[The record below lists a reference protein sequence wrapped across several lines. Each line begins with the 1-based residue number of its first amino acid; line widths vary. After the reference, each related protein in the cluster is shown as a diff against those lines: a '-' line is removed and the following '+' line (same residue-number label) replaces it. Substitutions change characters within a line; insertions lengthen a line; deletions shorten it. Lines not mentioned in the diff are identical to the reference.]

1 MSSSSINFASV
12 GNLGGYQ
19 GTDWTDAGASS
30 VTAVSG
36 GAVKGTIVTDSVKWR
51 REGGDMI
58 LRWDYEQS
66 ATGTA
71 GTGRYILALPGGYT
85 IDTTKQGV
93 STTDKFCVGYG
104 YFSNN
109 ADSLSGT
116 SIPGSVMAYDST
128 HLSFVGLNTVS
139 TQTQIGASL
148 FSFANTANIKYTVF
162 ARVPISGWTSS
173 TPNGSLVSAYSGT
186 QVGAGGGWTN
196 NTNTAYVDFSAATTS
211 NTLTQIL
218 SQNITAVA
226 EATKMPAITCTLP
239 STGIYLV
246 TASGSGSSNGAN
258 AAFFRLVDGSG
269 TIINGG
275 QEANVALS
283 QFGPFT
289 LTGLY
294 NATGTTVTFKLQG
307 AATAGNANI
316 AQDTQRPITWSV
328 VKLN

>member
-1 MSSSSINFASV
+1 MATSSSVNFASV
-12 GNLGGYQ
+12 GNLGGAQVSDWAAYTPTFTGF
-19 GTDWTDAGASS
+19 GTAASVDFMWRRVGDSMEIMGIWTTGTCTATEARISLPSGYLPDASKTASLKVVGDWYFGSTSSSAPFAGSANI
-30 VTAVSG
+30 VTPNAYLTFGYRDGSTNAFSQALG
-36 GAVKGTIVTDSVKWR
+36 STAFGNAVK
-51 REGGDMI
+51 
-58 LRWDYEQS
+58 
-66 ATGTA
+66 
-71 GTGRYILALPGGYT
+71 
-85 IDTTKQGV
+85 
-93 STTDKFCVGYG
+93 YG
-104 YFSNN
+104 
-109 ADSLSGT
+109 LL
-116 SIPGSVMAYDST
+116 V
-128 HLSFVGLNTVS
+128 V
-139 TQTQIGASL
+139 
-148 FSFANTANIKYTVF
+148 
-162 ARVPISGWTSS
+162 VPISGWTSS

-211 NTLTQIL
+211 NTLTQIV
-218 SQNITAVA
+218 SQNITAIA

-246 TASGSGSSNGAN
+246 TASGSGSSNGSN

-275 QEANVALS
+275 QEANLATT

-289 LTGLY
+289 LTGIY